1 MGSYRSFGMFGLI
14 LLLFGVLAGIASGI
28 WNSMY
33 VLIHLI
39 GGASM
44 LALYLFTHVGSL
56 RESVTGRR
64 AQYATNTFVYTA
76 LTLAVIVL
84 VNYMGARN
92 EYRYD
97 ASEQGIFSIAPQTA
111 SLLAGLAD
119 EIHVLAFFRENEGRA
134 AKSLLD
140 AYVAESDRFSY
151 EMIDPDR
158 RPEMAQQ
165 HEVTQYSTLVVV
177 YGDDST
183 RVSELSEEVLTNA
196 LIRITGAETKRIYFT
211 TGHGEPDL
219 TARETPDGLGQL
231 AAALE
236 NEGDEVVALLLVA
249 VPDVPADASL
259 LVIAGPQR
267 PFLENEL
274 ESLGRYIDRGG
285 HLWILIEPQRSSELV
300 AVLAERGI
308 IVGDD
313 VVIDIV
319 VQLLAGPTAGVEP
332 VVSDYGFHPITTQ
345 FNQNT
350 VFRIVRSVRPAEELP
365 AGITVTEL
373 VRTSSNSWAESNVDL
388 VFETGEVD
396 REGDE
401 EGPVSI
407 AVAATLRASALNWTE
422 PAIETAPGADA
433 ESATDETT
441 EDPDDA
447 EPGENPDTPDDT
459 DAAEDP
465 DTTTDA
471 AAAED
476 PDTADADTT
485 ETTDPDDDVTGSE
498 AQDPPAPDAAMT
510 PPADLEG
517 RIVVV
522 GDAEWVSNSRL
533 TVLYNE
539 DLALNMVGWLT
550 GGAEETIAIRPRVRR
565 ASRITLTEAQGWGVF
580 YATVLLLP
588 ELVLLCGLVI
598 WWRRRR

>member
-1 MGSYRSFGMFGLI
+1 MGSYRSFGVFGLI

-33 VLIHLI
+33 VMIHLI

-44 LALYLFTHVGSL
+44 LALYLFTHVENL

-64 AQYATNTFVYTA
+64 TQYATNTFVYTA
-76 LTLAVIVL
+76 LTLTVIVA

-119 EIHVLAFFRENEGRA
+119 DIHVLAFFRENEGRA
-134 AKSLLD
+134 AESLLD
-140 AYVAESDRFSY
+140 AYAAGSDRFSY
-151 EMIDPDR
+151 EMIDPDQ
-158 RPEMAQQ
+158 RPEMTQQ
-165 HEVTQYSTLVVV
+165 YEVTQYSTLVVV

-183 RVSELSEEVLTNA
+183 RVTDLSEEVLTNA

-219 TARETPDGLGQL
+219 AARETPDGIGQL

-236 NEGDEVVALLLVA
+236 NEGDEVVALLLVTL
-249 VPDVPADASL
+249 PDVPADASL

-267 PFLENEL
+267 PFLDNEL
-274 ESLGRYIDRGG
+274 ESLGRYLDRGG
-285 HLWILIEPQRSSELV
+285 HVWILIEPQRSSKLV
-300 AVLAERGI
+300 ALLAERGI

-332 VVSDYGFHPITTQ
+332 VVSDYGFHPITAQ
-345 FNQNT
+345 FDQNT
-350 VFRIVRSVRPAEELP
+350 VFRIVRSVRAAEELP

-373 VRTSSNSWAESNVDL
+373 ARTSGNSWAESNVDL

-407 AVAATLRASALNWTE
+407 AVAATLRSSALNWTA
-422 PAIETAPGADA
+422 PAIETAPGTDA
-433 ESATDETT
+433 ESAAAETTDDTDTT
-441 EDPDDA
+441 EDPDTPDDA
-447 EPGENPDTPDDT
+447 DAAENTNTPDDTDTGENADTPDDT
-459 DAAEDP
+459 DAAEN
-465 DTTTDA
+465 T
-471 AAAED
+471 
-476 PDTADADTT
+476 DTAG
-485 ETTDPDDDVTGSE
+485 DVPGSE
-498 AQDPPAPDAAMT
+498 PQETAAPDAGAT

-522 GDAEWVSNSRL
+522 GDADWVNNSRL

-539 DLALNMVGWLT
+539 DLALNMVAWLN
-550 GGAEETIAIRPRVRR
+550 GDAEETISIRPRTRR

-588 ELVLLCGLVI
+588 ELVLLCGLAV

>member
-1 MGSYRSFGMFGLI
+1 MGWYRSFGMFGLI
-14 LLLFGVLAGIASGI
+14 LLLFGVLAGLASGI

-39 GGASM
+39 GGASL
-44 LALYLFTHVGSL
+44 LALYLFTHVESL
-56 RESVTGRR
+56 RESVSGRR
-64 AQYATNTFVYTA
+64 AQYATNTLVYTA
-76 LTLAVIVL
+76 MTLAVIVL

-97 ASEQGIFSIAPQTA
+97 ASEQGIFSIAPQTTA
-111 SLLAGLAD
+111 LLDGLAD
-119 EIHVLAFFRENEGRA
+119 DIHVLAFFRENEGRA
-134 AKSLLD
+134 AESLLD
-140 AYVAESDRFSY
+140 AFAGGSDRFSY
-151 EMIDPDR
+151 EMVDPDK
-158 RPEMAQQ
+158 RPEMSQQ
-165 HEVTQYSTLVVV
+165 YEVTQYSTLVVV

-183 RVSELSEEVLTNA
+183 RVTDLSEEVLTNA
-196 LIRITGAETKRIYFT
+196 LLRITGAETKRIYFT

-219 TARETPDGLGQL
+219 TARETPAGLGQL

-236 NEGDEVVALLLVA
+236 NEGSEVFGLLLA
-249 VPDVPADASL
+249 TVPDVPADTSL

-274 ESLGRYIDRGG
+274 ASLRRYLDRGG
-285 HLWILIEPQRSSELV
+285 RAWILIDPQQSSELV

-308 IVGDD
+308 VVGDD

-332 VVSDYGFHPITTQ
+332 VVSDYGFHPITSQ
-345 FNQNT
+345 FDQNT

-373 VRTSSNSWAESNVDL
+373 ARTSANSWAESSVDL

-401 EGPVSI
+401 DGPVSI
-407 AVAATLRASALNWTE
+407 AVAATLTASALNWTA
-422 PAIETAPGADA
+422 PAIETAPGTDEESAAETTDDAGVADA
-433 ESATDETT
+433 TEDPETTDDPGAADAT
-441 EDPDDA
+441 EDPDTVA
-447 EPGENPDTPDDT
+447 
-459 DAAEDP
+459 DP
-465 DTTTDA
+465 VDSTA
-471 AAAED
+471 G
-476 PDTADADTT
+476 PDTAAGSDTT
-485 ETTDPDDDVTGSE
+485 ADVTAPDDGT
-498 AQDPPAPDAAMT
+498 T

-522 GDAEWVSNSRL
+522 GDADWVNNSRL

-539 DLALNMVGWLT
+539 DLALNMVTWLT
-550 GGAEETIAIRPRVRR
+550 GGAEETISIRPRSRR
-565 ASRITLTEAQGWGVF
+565 ASRITLTDAQGWGVF